1 MAHFVIFGNPVRH
14 SVSPAMHSAA
24 FAHLRLPHEYSP
36 IALSSDQLPQAIAL
50 LRAGKWQGANVT
62 IPHKQAIIP
71 YLDELTPTAK
81 AMGAVNTLFWQGN
94 RLMGDNTDAAG
105 FLADLKAHHLLQ
117 PASTALIFGIGGSAR
132 AVVYSLLQQGYH
144 LRILARSLDKAQA
157 FCQSFGDST
166 ERIQIFEHTP
176 THLSQAAEGCGLVVN
191 CTPLGMT
198 PDVGISPWFEGVP
211 FPNTPDLL
219 PAVYD
224 LVYNPLETR
233 LMRQARENDLVAVNG
248 LGMLVQQGALAFQR
262 WTGILPPTTI
272 MSAAALQQ
280 LKGTSA

>member
-24 FAHLRLPHEYSP
+24 FAHLHLPHEYTP
-36 IALSSDQLPQAIAL
+36 LALSNDLLPQAVSL

-71 YLDELTPTAK
+71 YLDELTPAAK
-81 AMGAVNTLFWQGN
+81 AMSAVNTLFWQGN
-94 RLMGDNTDAAG
+94 RLMGDNTDAPG
-105 FLADLKAHHLLQ
+105 FLADLKAHHLLK

-132 AVVYSLLQQGYH
+132 AVVHSLLQHDYH
-144 LRILARSLDKAQA
+144 IRIMARSLDKAQA
-157 FCQSFGDST
+157 FCQSFNGFT
-166 ERIQIFEHTP
+166 ERIQVFEYTP

-198 PDVGISPWFEGVP
+198 PEIDTSAWFDEVP
-211 FPNTPDLL
+211 FPSTPDML

-233 LMRQARENDLVAVNG
+233 LMRQARENGLVAVNG

-272 MSAAALQQ
+272 METAALQKLQ
-280 LKGTSA
+280 GK